1 MTAPAILRPP
11 ITLDEL
17 RDSVRDAAGARRA
30 LRIAGAGTWLDAG
43 REVRGA
49 APLSLT
55 ELRGVVD
62 YVPGDLT
69 LTALAG
75 TPLDEIER
83 VTASERQWLALDPMG
98 ERGTL
103 GATVA
108 TASAGPMA
116 HFFGTPRDNVLGL
129 AFVNGEGEVVHGG
142 GRVVKNVA
150 GFDLVR
156 LLVGSWGTLGVIGE
170 VTVRLRTL
178 PETDETVALPLPR
191 DTIARTALI
200 ERLRL
205 APLAPWSLELLDAS
219 LATRL
224 GLPPHDVALVR
235 LAGNASLVHRERATL
250 SAIGDAVSTPSHV
263 WSALRAGDPPRASV
277 IRISDWPSSVAQ
289 LWESVRRFIGAAR
302 AHAHATV
309 GRGIV
314 RCVVEAGE
322 DIALLRALATLGHA
336 RVWER
341 LPTAALWDEL
351 APPVADRL
359 TRGIRRAYDP
369 HGILNPGL
377 MGAA

>member
-1 MTAPAILRPP
+1 MIAPAVADQPA
-11 ITLDEL
+11 TLEEL
-17 RDSVRDAAGARRA
+17 RDVVGDAATARRA
-30 LRIAGAGTWLDAG
+30 LRIAGTGTWLDAG

-49 APLSLT
+49 TPLSLAK
-55 ELRGVVD
+55 LRGIVD

-83 VTASERQWLALDPMG
+83 ATAGERQWLALDPMG
-98 ERGTL
+98 GGGTL
-103 GATVA
+103 GATIA
-108 TASAGPMA
+108 TASAGPLA
-116 HFFGTPRDNVLGL
+116 HFFGAPRDNVLGL
-129 AFVNGEGEVVHGG
+129 AFVTGDGALARGG

-156 LLVGSWGTLGVIGE
+156 LLVGSWGTLGVVGE
-170 VTVRLRTL
+170 VTVRLRAL
-178 PETDETVALPLPR
+178 PEIDETVALPLPGDR
-191 DTIARTALI
+191 AARGALI

-219 LATRL
+219 LAARL
-224 GLPPHDVALVR
+224 DLPPQDVALLR
-235 LAGNASLVHRERATL
+235 LAGNASLVRGERATL
-250 SAIGDAVSTPSHV
+250 AAIGDALTVSPNV
-263 WSALRAGDPPRASV
+263 WRALRLADPPRAAV
-277 IRISDWPSSVAQ
+277 VRISDWPSRVAP
-289 LWESVRRFIGAAR
+289 LWEAVRRTIAGAR

-314 RCVVEAGE
+314 RCVIESE
-322 DIALLRALATLGHA
+322 DGALLRALGTLGHA

-359 TRGIRRAYDP
+359 TMRIRRAYDP